1 MYTAFW
7 KSKLAEVTA
16 STSKLLKI
24 PVEAYYKRSLCSI
37 RMTKKYCPVRF
48 RAIKVVNTWTC
59 KVTPTCLR
67 DFLRANRGCNKLI
80 ENNGTCKYVT

>member
-24 PVEAYYKRSLCSI
+24 LVEAYYKRSLCSM

-48 RAIKVVNTWTC
+48 GALTVVNTRNC
-59 KVTPTCLR
+59 KVTPTSLG
-67 DFLRANRGCNKLI
+67 DW
-80 ENNGTCKYVT
+80 